1 LGPHAHATDLM
12 LTAVCVDQKTKKQWL
27 SYWIIFSLFTLVE
40 FFFDLILAWYC
51 LSLIFSVL
59 IPVVM
64 TVMLRMFS

>member
-1 LGPHAHATDLM
+1 M
-12 LTAVCVDQKTKKQWL
+12 KEVCVDHAPTKKQWL

-59 IPVVM
+59 ILVVM
-64 TVMLRMFS
+64 VMLRMFS